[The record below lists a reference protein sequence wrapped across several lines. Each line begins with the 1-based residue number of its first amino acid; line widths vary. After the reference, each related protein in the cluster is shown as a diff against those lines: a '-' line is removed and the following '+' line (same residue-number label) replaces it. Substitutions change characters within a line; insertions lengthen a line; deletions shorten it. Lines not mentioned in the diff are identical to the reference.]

1 MTKFV
6 IICKQGG
13 VILTEVHVVK
23 LHPAEYKLINIIREV
38 GFGAIKEITVY
49 DSLPQYVV
57 LQEERKIKL

>member
-1 MTKFV
+1 M
-6 IICKQGG
+6 
-13 VILTEVHVVK
+13 TEVHVVK

>member
-1 MTKFV
+1 MA
-6 IICKQGG
+6 
-13 VILTEVHVVK
+13 EVQVVK

-38 GFGAIKEITVY
+38 GFGALKEITVY